1 MDLTTDCDKHHN
13 KSWGKG
19 LCASGAKATNFKRQ
33 CRAICFRGVIPGR
46 SYFQTMSESVQTTS
60 ASGWRSW
67 LSLRLAELR
76 QREGQIFLVLA
87 LVIGALTG
95 LAVVA
100 FILLTERMGMRLY
113 PVGGA
118 PWRRLLFPVAGSL
131 GIGYLLY
138 RYFPN
143 ARGSGVPQTKA
154 ALFARE
160 GRITL
165 RTVLGKFFCTS
176 ATLASGIPLG
186 REGPSVQIGAGIG
199 SVLGRFLGLS
209 TEQVKKLIPVGA
221 AAAIAAAF
229 NTPLAAVLFS
239 LEEITGDLYAP
250 VMGAVVLASATAWV
264 VLRVLLGDHPLF
276 KVPQYQL
283 VSPAEFAVYAVLGVA
298 GGVVSAVF
306 ARLLLGMRARFLRFP
321 RKTVWF
327 QPLAGGL
334 LVGVMGWFVPQVMGV
349 GYGFVGEAL
358 NGRMAFQLMAL
369 LVVLKLFAV
378 TGSYA
383 SGNAGGIFGPALFI
397 GAMLGGTVGTVAHHL
412 FPAYTATPGAYALV
426 GMGAVFAGIVRAPM
440 TSVVMIFEM
449 TQDYAVIV
457 PLMIANL
464 VSLFIASRLQHEPI
478 YEALAVQD
486 GIHLPSAKTRQRSGQ
501 RQVIGV
507 MRTASEALPAE
518 ITVREALER
527 VRSSE
532 VRTWLVTDRRGVVG
546 VINVS
551 RLERELAEG
560 ADKTLGEL
568 VDAAI
573 FPHVHTDQ
581 GLDLALE
588 RMGANQIEILPV
600 VNRADVHK
608 LEGVVTLRDVLNAYG
623 VRRA

>member
-1 MDLTTDCDKHHN
+1 MEH
-13 KSWGKG
+13 S
-19 LCASGAKATNFKRQ
+19 
-33 CRAICFRGVIPGR
+33 PE
-46 SYFQTMSESVQTTS
+46 MSENIRTTS
-60 ASGWRSW
+60 GVGWKTW
-67 LSLRLAELR
+67 LSDRVAELR
-76 QREGQIFLVLA
+76 QRESQIFLVLA

-100 FILLTERMGMRLY
+100 FIVLTERMGMRLY

-118 PWRRLLFPVAGSL
+118 PWRRLLFPVVGSL

-138 RYFPN
+138 RYFPD

-154 ALFARE
+154 ALYARD

-186 REGPSVQIGAGIG
+186 REGPSVQVGAGIG
-199 SVLGRFLGLS
+199 SVLGRLLGLRA
-209 TEQVKKLIPVGA
+209 EQVKKLIPLGA

-239 LEEITGDLYAP
+239 LEEIVGDLHAP
-250 VMGAVVLASATAWV
+250 VLGAVVLASATSWM
-264 VLRVLLGDHPLF
+264 VLRVLLGNSPLF

-283 VSPAEFAVYAVLGVA
+283 VHPAEFAVYAVLGLA
-298 GGVVSAVF
+298 GGVVSAAF
-306 ARLLLGMRARFLRFP
+306 TRLLLDMRARFLRLP
-321 RKTVWF
+321 QKTVWF
-327 QPLAGGL
+327 QPVVGGL
-334 LVGVMGWFVPQVMGV
+334 LVGLMGWFVPQVMGV

-378 TGSYA
+378 TISYA

-397 GAMLGGTVGTVAHHL
+397 GAMLGGTVGTVAHRL

-426 GMGAVFAGIVRAPM
+426 GMGAVFAGIVRTPM
-440 TSVVMIFEM
+440 TSVLMIFEM

-464 VSLFIASRLQHEPI
+464 VSLFIASRLQREPI

-486 GIHLPSAKTRQRSGQ
+486 GIHLPSAETRRRYGQ
-501 RQVIGV
+501 RQVARV
-507 MRTASEALPAE
+507 MQTAGQLLPAE

-532 VRTWLVTDRRGVVG
+532 LRTWLVTDRRGVVG
-546 VINVS
+546 VINFA
-551 RLERELAEG
+551 RLERELGEG
-560 ADKTLGEL
+560 ADKKLGEL
-568 VDAAI
+568 VDALV
-573 FPHVHTDQ
+573 FPHVHPDQ

-588 RMGANQIEILPV
+588 RMGANQIQILPV
-600 VNRADVHK
+600 VSRADLHK
-608 LEGVVTLRDVLNAYG
+608 LEGIVTLRNVLDAYG
-623 VRRA
+623 VTRA

>member
-1 MDLTTDCDKHHN
+1 MNDD
-13 KSWGKG
+13 
-19 LCASGAKATNFKRQ
+19 
-33 CRAICFRGVIPGR
+33 
-46 SYFQTMSESVQTTS
+46 VQTTS
-60 ASGWRSW
+60 GSWWRT
-67 LSLRLAELR
+67 RLLPRVAELR
-76 QREGQIFLVLA
+76 QREGQIFLILA

-100 FILLTERMGMRLY
+100 FIMLTERLGMRLY

-118 PWRRLLFPVAGSL
+118 PWRRLLFPVVGSL
-131 GIGYLLY
+131 GVGFLLY

-186 REGPSVQIGAGIG
+186 REGPSVQVGAGIA
-199 SVLGRFLGLS
+199 SVLGRFLGLRS
-209 TEQVKKLIPVGA
+209 EQVKNLIPVGA

-229 NTPLAAVLFS
+229 NTPLAAVVFS
-239 LEEITGDLYAP
+239 LEEIMGDLHAP
-250 VMGAVVLASATAWV
+250 VMGAVVLASATAWM
-264 VLRVLLGDHPLF
+264 VLRVFLGNHPLF

-283 VSPAEFAVYAVLGVA
+283 VHPAEFAVYAVLGVA
-298 GGVVSAVF
+298 GGLVSVAF
-306 ARLLLGMRARFLRFP
+306 TKLLLGIRARFLRFP
-321 RKTVWF
+321 QKTLWF
-327 QPLAGGL
+327 QPVAGGL
-334 LVGVMGWFVPQVMGV
+334 LVGLMGWFVPQVMGV
-349 GYGFVGEAL
+349 GYGYVGDAL
-358 NGRMAFQLMAL
+358 NGRMAFNLMLL
-369 LVVLKLFAV
+369 LVILKLFAV
-378 TGSYA
+378 TASYA
-383 SGNAGGIFGPALFI
+383 SGNAGGIFGPSLFI
-397 GAMLGGTVGTVAHHL
+397 GAMLGGSVGTLAHHL
-412 FPAYTATPGAYALV
+412 LPTYTATPGAYALV

-440 TSVVMIFEM
+440 TSVLMIFEM

-464 VSLFIASRLQHEPI
+464 VSLFIASRLQEEPI

-486 GIHLPSAKTRQRSGQ
+486 GIHLPTAESRQRYGQ
-501 RQVIGV
+501 RQVATV
-507 MRTASEALPAE
+507 MHTADRSLPAE

-532 VRTWLVTDRRGVVG
+532 VRTWLVTDQRGVVG
-546 VINVS
+546 VINLE
-551 RLERELAEG
+551 RLERELGE
-560 ADKTLGEL
+560 DKDNDDDKKLGDLMDAL
-568 VDAAI
+568 V
-573 FPHVHTDQ
+573 FPHVHPDQ

-608 LEGVVTLRDVLNAYG
+608 LEGIVTLRDVLNAYG
-623 VRRA
+623 LSRA

>member
-1 MDLTTDCDKHHN
+1 
-13 KSWGKG
+13 
-19 LCASGAKATNFKRQ
+19 
-33 CRAICFRGVIPGR
+33 
-46 SYFQTMSESVQTTS
+46 MSDTVQTPS
-60 ASGWRSW
+60 ASGWRAW
-67 LSLRLAELR
+67 LLGRVAELR

-95 LAVVA
+95 MAVVA

-118 PWRRLLFPVAGSL
+118 PWRRVLFPVVGSL

-138 RYFPN
+138 RYFPD

-186 REGPSVQIGAGIG
+186 REGPSVQVGAGIG
-199 SVLGRFLGLS
+199 SVLGRLLGLRP
-209 TEQVKKLIPVGA
+209 EQVKKLIPVGA

-229 NTPLAAVLFS
+229 NTPLAAVPFA
-239 LEEITGDLYAP
+239 LEEIVGDLNAP

-264 VLRVLLGDHPLF
+264 VLRVLLGNNPLF

-283 VSPAEFAVYAVLGVA
+283 VHPLEFAVYAVLGVA
-298 GGVVSAVF
+298 GGVVSAAF
-306 ARLLLGMRARFLRFP
+306 TKLLLGMRARFLRFP
-321 RKTVWF
+321 QKTVWF
-327 QPLAGGL
+327 QPVAGGL
-334 LVGVMGWFVPQVMGV
+334 LVGVVGWFVPQVLGV

-358 NGRMAFQLMAL
+358 NGRMAFQLMLL
-369 LVVLKLFAV
+369 LVVLKLLTV
-378 TGSYA
+378 TTSYA

-426 GMGAVFAGIVRAPM
+426 GMGAAFAGIVRAPM
-440 TSVVMIFEM
+440 TSVLMIFEM

-464 VSLFIASRLQHEPI
+464 VSLFIAARLQHEPI

-501 RQVIGV
+501 RQVVRI
-507 MRTASEALPAE
+507 MRTTSQLLPAE
-518 ITVREALER
+518 TTVREALDR

-532 VRTWLVTDRRGVVG
+532 FQTWLVTDRRGVVG
-546 VINVS
+546 VINLS
-551 RLERELAEG
+551 WLEREMAEG
-560 ADKTLGEL
+560 ADKKLGEL
-568 VDAAI
+568 VDALA
-573 FPHVHTDQ
+573 FPHVHPDQ

-600 VNRADVHK
+600 VSF
-608 LEGVVTLRDVLNAYG
+608 
-623 VRRA
+623 

>member
-1 MDLTTDCDKHHN
+1 
-13 KSWGKG
+13 
-19 LCASGAKATNFKRQ
+19 
-33 CRAICFRGVIPGR
+33 
-46 SYFQTMSESVQTTS
+46 MSQAVQTTS
-60 ASGWRSW
+60 RSGWRTW
-67 LSLRLAELR
+67 FLLRVAKLR
-76 QREGQIFLVLA
+76 QREGQVFLVLA

-100 FILLTERMGMRLY
+100 FILLTERLGMRLY

-118 PWRRLLFPVAGSL
+118 PWRRLLFPVVGSL

-186 REGPSVQIGAGIG
+186 REGPSVQVGAGIG
-199 SVLGRFLGLS
+199 SVLGRLLGLP

-250 VMGAVVLASATAWV
+250 VMGAVVLASATAWM
-264 VLRVLLGDHPLF
+264 VLRVFLGNHPLF

-283 VSPAEFAVYAVLGVA
+283 VHPAEFAVYAVLGVA
-298 GGVVSAVF
+298 GGVVSAAF
-306 ARLLLGMRARFLRFP
+306 TKLLLGIRARFLRFP
-321 RKTVWF
+321 QKTVWF
-327 QPLAGGL
+327 QPVAGGL
-334 LVGVMGWFVPQVMGV
+334 LVGVMGWFVPQVLGV

-358 NGRMAFQLMAL
+358 NGRMAFRLMAL
-369 LVVLKLFAV
+369 LVVLKLVAV
-378 TGSYA
+378 TTSYA
-383 SGNAGGIFGPALFI
+383 TGNAGGIFGPSLFI

-426 GMGAVFAGIVRAPM
+426 GMGAVFAGVVRTPM
-440 TSVVMIFEM
+440 TSVLMIFEM

-464 VSLFIASRLQHEPI
+464 VSLFIASQLQHDPI
-478 YEALAVQD
+478 YEALAIQD
-486 GIHLPSAKTRQRSGQ
+486 GIHLPSAETRQRYGQ
-501 RQVIGV
+501 RQIIKV
-507 MRTASEALPAE
+507 MQTSSESLPAE
-518 ITVREALER
+518 MTVREALER
-527 VRSSE
+527 ASSSKFRS
-532 VRTWLVTDRRGVVG
+532 WLVTDQRGVIG
-546 VINVS
+546 VINLA
-551 RLERELAEG
+551 RLEQELAAGADKEG
-560 ADKTLGEL
+560 ADKKLGEL
-568 VDAAI
+568 VDAMV
-573 FPHVHTDQ
+573 FPHVHADQ

-588 RMGANQIEILPV
+588 RMGVNQIEILPV
-600 VNRADVHK
+600 VNRADIHK
-608 LEGVVTLRDVLNAYG
+608 LEGIVTLRDVLVAYG
-623 VRRA
+623 VSRA